1 MDLIV
6 DSFSLLYYF
15 YFIYLLSAFNNTAH
29 RRLRKLFVMQ
39 IDYAFKLL
47 HKDFET
53 PQNLWI
59 DR

>member
-15 YFIYLLSAFNNTAH
+15 YFIYFLLLTTPN